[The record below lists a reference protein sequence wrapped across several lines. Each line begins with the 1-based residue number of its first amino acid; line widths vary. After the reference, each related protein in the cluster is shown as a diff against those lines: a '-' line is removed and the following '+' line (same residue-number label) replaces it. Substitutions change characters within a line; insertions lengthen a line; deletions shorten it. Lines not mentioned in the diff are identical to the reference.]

1 MTEQKLRLLNYL
13 IKGRTVD
20 RIKALK
26 ELGIIELSSRI
37 VALEN
42 DGNKFEKGWTKRTNM
57 FGEQYRLRT
66 YKLKNTK

>member
-1 MTEQKLRLLNYL
+1 MTKQKIRILNYL
-13 IKGRTVD
+13 LKGRTID

-37 VALEN
+37 VALEK
-42 DGNKFEKGWTKRTNM
+42 DGNQFEKGWTRRTNM

-66 YKLKNTK
+66 YKLKRI